1 MGGRR
6 RLCTRLIAH
15 IWKTSK
21 FRLKYFRRPLNV
33 AAHEKRVSAQ
43 HRAQEASASA
53 AVHGL
58 RRFLLYFP
66 CSPGSSLSLSLHS
79 AVALALL
86 GHTTVASLTSTM
98 DANAV
103 AKDKEDSIKLL
114 VAAQAH
120 LGTKNMDLAMSDYVW
135 RRRA

>member
-1 MGGRR
+1 
-6 RLCTRLIAH
+6 
-15 IWKTSK
+15 
-21 FRLKYFRRPLNV
+21 
-33 AAHEKRVSAQ
+33 
-43 HRAQEASASA
+43 
-53 AVHGL
+53 
-58 RRFLLYFP
+58 
-66 CSPGSSLSLSLHS
+66 
-79 AVALALL
+79 
-86 GHTTVASLTSTM
+86 M